1 MTFPRRRLE
10 DQDGGISHMERHNII
25 DNRLSD
31 LERRQLY
38 ITVLLTINTALTGLD
53 IASRINPIFH
63 ALTGIASWS
72 ISLLR
77 F

>member
-25 DNRLSD
+25 DKRLSD
-31 LERRQLY
+31 LEKRQIY
-38 ITVLLTINTALTGLD
+38 ITFLLALNTTLTGVDVAAHINPILRALTGVV
-53 IASRINPIFH
+53 
-63 ALTGIASWS
+63 SWS